1 MSERSVNSSRNEVV
15 PPRSAFGAP
24 PQGGAA
30 SGPAEPVPRRPL
42 GGAAAAVM
50 CVVASLLASGCSAPE
65 PWVKP
70 YEREKLADPI
80 MQFSRSPLADK
91 HREHI
96 HNVREAAR
104 GATGVQGGGCGC
116 N

>member
-1 MSERSVNSSRNEVV
+1 MSV
-15 PPRSAFGAP
+15 PT
-24 PQGGAA
+24 
-30 SGPAEPVPRRPL
+30 RPL
-42 GGAAAAVM
+42 PALCAALAG
-50 CVVASLLASGCSAPE
+50 LLLLSGCSSLE

-70 YEREKLADPI
+70 YERERLADPI
-80 MQFSRSPLADK
+80 LQWQRHALADK

-96 HNVREAAR
+96 HAVREGAR

>member
-1 MSERSVNSSRNEVV
+1 MNGLSRLVGLRPAIAV
-15 PPRSAFGAP
+15 AL
-24 PQGGAA
+24 AA
-30 SGPAEPVPRRPL
+30 LL
-42 GGAAAAVM
+42 GG
-50 CVVASLLASGCSAPE
+50 CASWQ

-70 YEREKLADPI
+70 YERERLADPI
-80 MQFSRSPLADK
+80 MQSAGSPLAAR

-96 HNVREAAR
+96 HDVREAAR